1 MIPIVV
7 KHGSES
13 VDMGLYAPESFVSHL
28 HSDLESRIC
37 IFARHQ
43 KLIFK
48 GKVLDPSSRLKDA
61 LSIPAPSTSC
71 PPDRQHPVV
80 KLMLLVSQQ
89 GGGAPPTKVSQQQGA

>member
-1 MIPIVV
+1 
-7 KHGSES
+7 
-13 VDMGLYAPESFVSHL
+13 MGLYAPESFVSHL

-61 LSIPAPSTSC
+61 LSIPAPSTTSC